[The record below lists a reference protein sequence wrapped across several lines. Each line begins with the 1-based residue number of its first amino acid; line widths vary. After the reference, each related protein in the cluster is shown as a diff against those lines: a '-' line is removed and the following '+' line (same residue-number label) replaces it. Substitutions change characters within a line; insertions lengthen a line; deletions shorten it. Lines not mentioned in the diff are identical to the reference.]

1 MSNKPT
7 MKPTMNASRRAFLQ
21 RASSLSVAGV
31 ATPWALNLAALSEAS
46 AANATDYKATVCIF
60 LYGGNDYANTVIPY
74 DPTGYNAYF
83 NLRPSLGYAQNV
95 LTGTVLTA
103 LNTPVDRAGFSH
115 QYALAPALAPLMP
128 IFNAGKMAV
137 ILNVGTLLQPTTKL
151 QYTNKSVPLPPKLF
165 SHNDQQSVWQSSSA
179 EGAKSGWGG
188 KMGDLF
194 QSSNTNS
201 TFTCINVSGNA
212 VYLSGNT
219 AVQYQISTTGSVPL
233 NGLKTPLF
241 GSTACSSALQALM
254 TQGRTHLMENEYTRI
269 NTRAIN
275 ANTVLSSALASAPAL
290 KTVFPT
296 QNNLGD
302 QLKMVARMI
311 SIAATTGA
319 KRQVFFVSM
328 NGFDTHDGLVT
339 IHPKLMSGLA
349 EAMSAF
355 YNATV
360 ELGVANNVTSF
371 TASDFGRTLSGNNDG
386 SDHAWG
392 SMHFVMSGAVNGQRF
407 YGTPPII
414 ASNGPDD
421 VGQGRLLPTT
431 SVDQYAATLGNWLGV
446 SDSDLLTLL
455 PNLGNY
461 NVSSRNLGF
470 V

>member
-1 MSNKPT
+1 MTN
-7 MKPTMNASRRAFLQ
+7 KPTMNASRRAFLQ
-21 RASSLSVAGV
+21 RASTLSIAGV

-60 LYGGNDYANTVIPY
+60 LYGGNDYGNTVVPY
-74 DPTGYNAYF
+74 DTSGYKAYF
-83 NLRPSLGYAQNV
+83 NLRPTLGYAQSS
-95 LTGTVLTA
+95 LTNTVLNP
-103 LNTPVDRAGFSH
+103 LNTPVDSAGFSH
-115 QYALAPALAPLMP
+115 QYALAPELASLMP
-128 IFNAGKMAV
+128 MFNAGKMAV
-137 ILNVGTLLQPTTKL
+137 ILNVGTLMQPTTKL

-165 SHNDQQSVWQSSSA
+165 SHNDQQSVWQSTSS

-194 QSSNTNS
+194 QSANTNS

-219 AVQYQISTTGSVPL
+219 AVQYQISTNGSVPL
-233 NGLKTPLF
+233 NGLKSPLF
-241 GSTACSSALQALM
+241 GSTACSTALQNLV
-254 TQGRTHLMENEYTRI
+254 TQTRSNLLENEYNRI
-269 NTRAIN
+269 NMRAIG
-275 ANTVLSSALASAPAL
+275 ANQILTGALASAPAL

-296 QNNLGD
+296 QNNLAD

-328 NGFDTHDGLVT
+328 NGYDTHDGLLT
-339 IHPKLMSGLA
+339 KHPTLMTGLA
-349 EAMSAF
+349 DAMSAF

-386 SDHAWG
+386 SDHGWG
-392 SMHFVMSGAVNGQRF
+392 SMHFVMGGAVNGQRF

-431 SVDQYAATLGNWLGV
+431 SVDQYAATLGKWLGL

-455 PNLGNY
+455 PNLANY